1 MPPPLLYAPPLP
13 PPPPPK
19 NVLEKLRGPNA
30 ALDYLAMGVSVVAV
44 SAVLWELRHPAD
56 EFVAGL
62 WVGMNLV
69 GVGTQLF
76 GKEGELWLSITRG
89 LALLGSIA
97 VLINLFALPE
107 AKTNAT
113 AVVRSLGA
121 LGLQGV
127 PVLYVSWR
135 RQAMLELMM
144 RKRIEE
150 HPNGGGAGGDE
161 EKEQHHWDAEEAQ
174 ALTRE
179 VQVEVDKMS
188 RAEARDPQEEEEEN
202 FTQA

>member
-1 MPPPLLYAPPLP
+1 
-13 PPPPPK
+13 
-19 NVLEKLRGPNA
+19 
-30 ALDYLAMGVSVVAV
+30 
-44 SAVLWELRHPAD
+44 
-56 EFVAGL
+56 
-62 WVGMNLV
+62 
-69 GVGTQLF
+69 
-76 GKEGELWLSITRG
+76 
-89 LALLGSIA
+89 
-97 VLINLFALPE
+97 
-107 AKTNAT
+107 
-113 AVVRSLGA
+113 
-121 LGLQGV
+121 
-127 PVLYVSWR
+127 
-135 RQAMLELMM
+135 MLELMM